1 MPNEQTSAAAVE
13 AIETLK
19 AKLAHNRICYV
30 VMSGDLD
37 MVVKLAGAYLAKP
50 ATPLEGDAELVALC
64 ERVFLAGHWDG
75 WRGNQL
81 RRDVHHV
88 DAEKSWQSYVKDG
101 ALNKALA
108 TLQRKGPL

>member
-13 AIETLK
+13 RVKRGPIADVLYAYRFEDLPMQEAID
-19 AKLAHNRICYV
+19 RIT
-30 VMSGDLD
+30 
-37 MVVKLAGAYLAKP
+37 ALAKP